1 MRLIEVNNKET
12 VKQFFKLPFYI
23 YEGDFNW
30 ICPLQKDIESVFN
43 PQKNN
48 FFNFGKCKR
57 WILVNET
64 NETIGRIASFINY
77 KKADKEEQ
85 PTGGCGFFE
94 CIDDQHAAN
103 TLFDK
108 SQSWLAENGMKAM
121 LGPINFGENDMWWGL
136 LIEGFKQPFYGMNYN
151 PIYYQTLF
159 KNYGFQIKY
168 EQISNSIDIRKG
180 LPEKVQKIATWVSK
194 RDGNEFQHF
203 TSHNLNKYAQDFME
217 IYNDAWKD
225 FDNFTN
231 VTEETIRET
240 LVKIKPVMDPKLIWF
255 AYVNGEPAAFAMSL
269 PDTNELIKGLNGKL
283 DLLGKLKFVW
293 NKCTIKH
300 TRMRAVIMGTKEK
313 FRNMGL
319 ESAMFMKMQ
328 EYTRPLDHYQEL
340 ELSWVG
346 DFNSKMLSVH
356 HAIGAI
362 FSKKH
367 ATYLFKF
374 IK

>member
-12 VKQFFKLPFYI
+12 GEQFFKLPFYI
-23 YEGDFNW
+23 YKGDPNW
-30 ICPLQKDIESVFN
+30 ICPLQNDIESVFN

-48 FFNFGKCKR
+48 FFNFGKCTR
-57 WILVNET
+57 WILFNEK
-64 NETIGRIASFINY
+64 NEVIGRIAAFINY

-94 CIDDQHAAN
+94 CIDDQLAAN

-108 SQSWLAENGMKAM
+108 AQSWLAENGMKAM

-151 PIYYQTLF
+151 PTYYQTLF
-159 KNYGFQIKY
+159 ETYGFQIKY

-194 RDGNEFQHF
+194 RPGNEFQHL
-203 TSHNLNKYAQDFME
+203 TSSNLNKYAQDFME

-225 FDNFTN
+225 FDNFTT

-240 LVKIKPVMDPKLIWF
+240 LVKIKPVMDPNLIWF
-255 AYVNGEPAAFAMSL
+255 AYVNGEPAAFTMSL

-283 DLLGKLKFVW
+283 DFFGKLKFVW
-293 NKCTIKH
+293 NKWTIKH

-356 HAIGAI
+356 YAIGAT

-367 ATYLFKF
+367 ATYIFKF
-374 IK
+374 NK

>member
-64 NETIGRIASFINY
+64 NETIGRIAAFINY
-77 KKADKEEQ
+77 KKADKEEL

-194 RDGNEFQHF
+194 RAGNEFQHF
-203 TSHNLNKYAQDFME
+203 TSLNLNKYAQDFME

>member
-1 MRLIEVNNKET
+1 MRLIEVNNKDTQE
-12 VKQFFKLPFYI
+12 QFFKLPFYI
-23 YEGDFNW
+23 YKGDSNW
-30 ICPLQKDIESVFN
+30 ICPLQNDIESVFN

-48 FFNFGKCKR
+48 FFNFGKCTR
-57 WILVNET
+57 WILLNDNSEV
-64 NETIGRIASFINY
+64 IGRIAAFINY

-94 CIDDQHAAN
+94 CINDQLAAN
-103 TLFDK
+103 LLFDK
-108 SQSWLAENGMKAM
+108 AQSWLGENGMKAM

-151 PIYYQTLF
+151 PTYYQTLF
-159 KNYGFQIKY
+159 ENYGFQIKY

-194 RDGNEFQHF
+194 REGNEFQHL
-203 TSHNLNKYAQDFME
+203 TSSNLNKYAQDFME

-225 FDNFTN
+225 FDNFTT

-240 LVKIKPVMDPKLIWF
+240 LVKIKPVMDPNLIWF
-255 AYVNGEPAAFAMSL
+255 AYVNGEPAAFTMSL

-283 DLLGKLKFVW
+283 DLLGKLKFLW
-293 NKCTIKH
+293 NKWTIKH

-356 HAIGAI
+356 YAIGAT

-367 ATYLFKF
+367 ATYIFKF
-374 IK
+374 NK